1 MRAAHV
7 WSVALASI
15 DGTPVTITAQVG
27 PPDPLTPP
35 AEAPGVQELRE
46 RVRAAV
52 RNSDL
57 PWPDDQV
64 TITTSSPGPRV
75 PPWDLAVACAV
86 LAADG
91 QVPVDEVARIVLVG
105 DLALDGRIRPVRGV
119 LPALLAARDADL
131 TVAIVP
137 TIMLP
142 EAQLVAGMRVLGAD
156 RLSDVVAWLRGRR
169 TYLSTPSP
177 RRVRADNNADAG
189 ASVVE
194 PDLADIV
201 GQPDA
206 TRALEVAAVGGH
218 HLLLVGPSGAGTT
231 MCAERLPGLLPP
243 LTDEQALE
251 VTAIHSLAGAL
262 ASEFPLLDRPPFVAP
277 HHTCSTPALLGGGT
291 GVARPGAISLAH
303 HGVLF
308 LDDAAEHSRDRFEAL
323 RTVLEEGEIRLARR
337 DTVVRYPARFQLV
350 LATPPCPCGQAEQ
363 HCGCSPYARR
373 RYRSRLA
380 GLLLDRVDLRVRLR
394 PPSHTPAQ
402 STPDRTVAV
411 RARVAPARQ
420 RAGQRWAPHGARTN
434 ADVAATVLTRS
445 EFRLSTTVTAP
456 VDDAL
461 ASGTITGT
469 GATRALRVAWTLA
482 DMDGLE
488 RPGLDQI
495 VEALEFRDRRPS

>member
-7 WSVALASI
+7 WSVALAGI
-15 DGTPVTITAQVG
+15 DGTPVAITARIG

-57 PWPDDQV
+57 PWPSDQV

-75 PPWDLAVACAV
+75 PSWDLAVACAV

-91 QVPVDEVARIVLVG
+91 QVPVDEVARVVLVG

-142 EAQLVAGMRVLGAD
+142 EAQLVTGMRVLGAD
-156 RLSDVVAWLRGRR
+156 RLADVVAWLRGSRS
-169 TYLSTPSP
+169 YLSTPSP
-177 RRVRADNNADAG
+177 PRTCADNNG
-189 ASVVE
+189 ALVAE

-201 GQPDA
+201 GQPEA
-206 TRALEVAAVGGH
+206 TRALEVAAAGGH
-218 HLLLVGPSGAGTT
+218 HLLFVGATGAGTT
-231 MCAERLPGLLPP
+231 LCAQCLPGLLPP

-262 ASEFPLLDRPPFVAP
+262 ASEFPLLNRPPFVAP
-277 HHTCSTPALLGGGT
+277 HHTCSTPTLLGGGT
-291 GVARPGAISLAH
+291 GVAQPGAISLAH

-323 RTVLEEGEIRLARR
+323 RTVLDEGEIRLARR

-350 LATPPCPCGQAEQ
+350 LAAPPCPCGQAEQ

-380 GLLLDRVDLRVRLR
+380 GPLLDRVDLRVRLR
-394 PPSHTPAQ
+394 PPNHAPGQ

-411 RARVAPARQ
+411 RARVAQARQ
-420 RAGQRWAPHGARTN
+420 RAGQRWALHGARTN
-434 ADVAATVLTRS
+434 ADIAATVLTRD
-445 EFRLSTTVTAP
+445 EFRLPRTVTTP
-456 VDDAL
+456 LDDAL
-461 ASGTITGT
+461 SSGTVTGT
-469 GATRALRVAWTLA
+469 GATRTLRVAWTLA

-488 RPGLDQI
+488 RPSVDQI
-495 VEALEFRDRRPS
+495 AEALEFRDRRPT